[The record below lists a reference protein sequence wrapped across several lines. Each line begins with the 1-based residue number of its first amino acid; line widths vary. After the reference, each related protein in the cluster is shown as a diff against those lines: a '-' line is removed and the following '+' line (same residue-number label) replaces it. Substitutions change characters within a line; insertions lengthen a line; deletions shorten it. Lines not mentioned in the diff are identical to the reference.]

1 MKYSGLLISG
11 FTCWGFPLLA
21 ATIGLFGYWQ
31 TRAHFLVD
39 IGFLLLVVGFILGL
53 VGVGCVLLFL
63 LLNMRSAEP
72 ERRKG
77 RRRGFSAIALI
88 LLNVPLALSYSFV
101 GGHLANQ
108 IYLEIVNE
116 SPYRLSQVVI
126 ISAAYRLDLGKL
138 DPGEKIDTYYNPKAE
153 SGVKIQIV
161 SENQAKAATITDYAA
176 MFGLDDSRII
186 VSRDSEI
193 IIQKLKL

>member
-1 MKYSGLLISG
+1 M
-11 FTCWGFPLLA
+11 
-21 ATIGLFGYWQ
+21 
-31 TRAHFLVD
+31 VD
-39 IGFLLLVVGFILGL
+39 IGVLLLVVGFILGL

-77 RRRGFSAIALI
+77 RRRGFGAIALI

-116 SPYRLSQVVI
+116 SPYRLNQVVI
-126 ISAAYRLDLGKL
+126 ISTAHRQDLGEL
-138 DPGEKIDTYYNPKAE
+138 EPGEKIETYHHPKQE
-153 SGVKIQIV
+153 SDVKIQIV
-161 SENQAKAATITDYAA
+161 SNNQVKEATITYYGT
-176 MFGLDDSRII
+176 MYGLDDSRII
-186 VSRDSEI
+186 VTKDSEI
-193 IIQKLKL
+193 IIRKRNP